1 MTGAPRGIGRT
12 VAEVFVRAGATV
24 IACNMH
30 EEKPAD
36 DLSQIQQ
43 ARNGSIT
50 TSLLWRLPLADRLIA
65 SHAVLQKVQ

>member
-1 MTGAPRGIGRT
+1 
-12 VAEVFVRAGATV
+12 
-24 IACNMH
+24 MH